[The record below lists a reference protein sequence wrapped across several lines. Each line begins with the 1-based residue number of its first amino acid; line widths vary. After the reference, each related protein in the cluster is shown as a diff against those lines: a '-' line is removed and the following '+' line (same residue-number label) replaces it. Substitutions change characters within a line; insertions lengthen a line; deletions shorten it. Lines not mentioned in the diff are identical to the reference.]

1 MAFLQVN
8 NVEVAGMAA
17 AVPTMVENNVD
28 IYGKWEG
35 YAVPTGFSA

>member
-35 YAVPTGFSA
+35 MRTSLLQLA